1 MSLIWL
7 WFMVACCDCVGL
19 GVGFLFCLN
28 ILVDVVNSVLRLLL
42 GLFAAFCVCVWAV
55 TMAAGA
61 YRGWV
66 LGFA

>member
-28 ILVDVVNSVLRLLL
+28 ILD
-42 GLFAAFCVCVWAV
+42 
-55 TMAAGA
+55 
-61 YRGWV
+61 
-66 LGFA
+66 